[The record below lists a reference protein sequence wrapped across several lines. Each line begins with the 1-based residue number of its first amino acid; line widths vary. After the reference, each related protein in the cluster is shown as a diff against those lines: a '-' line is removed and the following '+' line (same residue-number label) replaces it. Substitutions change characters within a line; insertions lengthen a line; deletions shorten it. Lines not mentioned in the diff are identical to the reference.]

1 MPGQSVSKRTQHLS
15 DNGRDKDKRIQFD
28 IFLVCNC
35 NMFAS
40 NSLQS
45 SQNDGHKNSLLL

>member
-15 DNGRDKDKRIQFD
+15 DNGRDKDKRIQID
-28 IFLVCNC
+28 SFLVSKR

-40 NSLQS
+40 NSLEL
-45 SQNDGHKNSLLL
+45 SQNDRHNNILLL